1 MRVLIVEDSAPLRR
15 SLTLGLGNSGFAVD
29 AVEDGEA
36 GLHYVLTGVYD
47 VVVLDLMLPRRDGL
61 SLLREMRRNDCNSH
75 VLITSAKDQVA
86 DRIAG
91 LDLGADDYLIKPF
104 SFDELAARVKALVR
118 RRFNDKQVILELG
131 ELRVD
136 TSLRE
141 VTAGGTRVPLSPKE
155 FSVLEA
161 LCRYRKSV
169 LTRQQLIDRTTGF
182 DRDVSENAIDVAICG
197 LRKKLRAAGIG
208 PFIHTKRGFGYFVE

>member
-15 SLTLGLGNSGFAVD
+15 SLALGLQNSGFAVD
-29 AVEDGEA
+29 AVEDGET
-36 GLHYVLTGVYD
+36 GLQYVLTGVYD

-61 SLLREMRRNDCNSH
+61 SLLREMRRGDCNSH

-118 RRFNDKQVILELG
+118 RRFNDKQVVLELG
-131 ELRVD
+131 SLRVD

-141 VTAGGTRVPLSPKE
+141 VTARGNRVALSPKE

-169 LTRQQLIDRTTGF
+169 LSRQQLIDRTTGF
-182 DRDVSENAIDVAICG
+182 DRDVTENAIDVAVCG
-197 LRKKLRAAGIG
+197 LRKKLRAAGI
-208 PFIHTKRGFGYFVE
+208 PKFIHTKRGFGYFVE